1 MARSLKKGP
10 FVHHSLEKKVVKNIE
25 MANQEVSRK
34 FNLDVTELANGY
46 YVMSLQNGSNR
57 VVNSF
62 IKN

>member
-1 MARSLKKGP
+1 LNATENIKIVITSLDG
-10 FVHHSLEKKVVKNIE
+10 KVVKNIE
-25 MANQEVSRK
+25 MANQEASRR

>member
-1 MARSLKKGP
+1 
-10 FVHHSLEKKVVKNIE
+10 VVKNIE
-25 MANQEVSRK
+25 MANQEASRR